1 MFTGIVEEKGI
12 LKKLEIKSQGA
23 LLTIQAKLI
32 LNDIKVGD
40 SIAVNGAC
48 LTVTSFSE
56 REFKAELSSE
66 TLKRTAISRNSG
78 MNIVNLERA
87 LRLGDRL
94 GGHIVSG
101 HIDCIGKLIG
111 SSPSGDNR
119 VLEFEYPQEYEKYM
133 VLKGSITVDGISLT
147 LASLMDN
154 RFQIWVIPHT
164 IMNTTLENMTKGT
177 WVNLEFD
184 ILGKY
189 VERLMDKKN
198 KTVGLSRD
206 FLSENG
212 FI

>member
-23 LLTIQAKLI
+23 LLTIQAKSI
-32 LNDIKVGD
+32 LNDLKVGD

-56 REFKAELSSE
+56 REFTAELSSE
-66 TLKRTAISRNSG
+66 TLKRTAISRNSS

-101 HIDCIGKLIG
+101 HIDCIGKLIS

-119 VLEFEYPQEYEKYM
+119 VLEFEYPQEYEKYV

-164 IMNTTLENMTKGT
+164 IMNTTLENITKGT

-198 KTVGLSRD
+198 KTVGLSKD